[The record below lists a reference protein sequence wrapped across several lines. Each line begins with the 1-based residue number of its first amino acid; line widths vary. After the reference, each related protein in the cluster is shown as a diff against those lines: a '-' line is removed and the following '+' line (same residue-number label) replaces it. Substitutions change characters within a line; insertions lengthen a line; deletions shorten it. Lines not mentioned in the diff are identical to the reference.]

1 MTQRIQKPRR
11 ILGLRVSPIVH
22 RRWLTFARNRRAYVS
37 LWLLGL
43 IFVVSMG
50 APLIANDRPLFV
62 RFEGQTFFPV
72 LRDYSGQDFGLRLPG
87 IDYQSRRFEV
97 LLDRT
102 DGWAVWPPLPFRYDT
117 QDTSLKNKPSPP
129 EWGQQVWA
137 RVMLFRNDYIGL
149 RPRGE
154 AYFQTRV
161 AKAEAIVARPFA
173 LSDIRHWLGTDD
185 TGRDVV
191 SRFLWGLG
199 TAFGFGLC
207 FVAFTSVLGI
217 TLGTV
222 QGYYGGWVDIVVQ
235 RLLEVYGSIP
245 VTLIIIALITIYESS
260 FWLLLFVLVVFNW
273 TQFEGVTRVEVL
285 RARNFDYVRAARAL
299 GLGDGKIM
307 RRHVLPN
314 AFIGPITLLPFAFA
328 GSITILTGLDYL
340 GFGLPRS
347 WPSLG
352 EMGAQASRYYY
363 NWWQVIGVAAP
374 TSLLALLFVF
384 VGDGVR
390 QAFDPRAIFTVRG
403 GEA

>member
-1 MTQRIQKPRR
+1 MSGAYRL
-11 ILGLRVSPIVH
+11 LGRPVTPIVH
-22 RRWLTFARNRRAYVS
+22 RRWLIFARNRRAYIS
-37 LWLLGL
+37 AWILLL
-43 IFVVSMG
+43 VFLVSMG

-62 RFEGQTFFPV
+62 RYEAQNFFPV
-72 LRDYSGQDFGLRLPG
+72 FRDYSGQDFGLRLPG
-87 IDYQSRRFEV
+87 IDYQSRRFEA
-97 LLDRT
+97 LLDRA
-102 DGWAVWPPLPFRYDT
+102 DGWAIWPPLAYRYDT
-117 QDTSLKNKPSPP
+117 QDTSLKTKPSPP

-137 RVMLFRNDYIGL
+137 RVILLRDQYGGI

-154 AYFQTRV
+154 AYFQERV
-161 AKAEAIVARPFA
+161 QKAQNIVSAPFGP
-173 LSDIRHWLGTDD
+173 SHIRHWLGTDD
-185 TGRDVV
+185 TGRDIV

-199 TAFGFGLC
+199 TAFAFGIC
-207 FVAFTSVLGI
+207 FVALTSMLGI
-217 TLGTV
+217 ALGTV
-222 QGYYGGWVDIVVQ
+222 QGYYGGWVDIIVQ
-235 RLLEVYGSIP
+235 RVLEVYGSIP
-245 VTLIIIALITIYESS
+245 VTLVIVALVTIFDSS

-299 GLGDGKIM
+299 GMGDGKIM

-314 AFIGPITLLPFAFA
+314 AFVGPITFLPFAFA

-363 NWWQVIGVAAP
+363 NWWQVVGVAVP
-374 TSLLALLFVF
+374 TSVLALLFVF

-390 QAFDPRAIFTVRG
+390 QAFDPRAIFTVKSEP
-403 GEA
+403 EA